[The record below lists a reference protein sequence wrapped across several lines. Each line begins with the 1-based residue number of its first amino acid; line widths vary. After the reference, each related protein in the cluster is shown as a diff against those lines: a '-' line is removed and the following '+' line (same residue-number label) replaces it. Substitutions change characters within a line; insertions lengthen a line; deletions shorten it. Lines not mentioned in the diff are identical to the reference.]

1 MRPYVVG
8 LLGLLTILGAGWLAL
23 DERDRD
29 LDRIYADVKRW
40 IGTYSPAVP
49 PAATPAAPSRP
60 SAAPAAPAAPAPAAA
75 PSPPPPP
82 PRPSFDIV
90 RVNARG
96 DAVMAGRAAPHAEI
110 EILDGAREIGRVK
123 ADDRGEWVFVPT
135 GPMQPGG
142 RELSLRARNPDGS
155 VWESASAVVLV
166 VPERDRDVAGRAVTP
181 GAPTPPIALLT
192 PRAPGGALQVLQA
205 PRTDP
210 APPAEAQPSGP
221 RADQAEAAPAVPAP
235 ARPVE
240 APAAPPPAIAAPAS
254 PPAPPPAA
262 PAPAAPAP
270 AAAPTALAPTTAPV
284 APSAAAAAPQ
294 PPPPSPVA
302 PAPPGPAIATAP
314 VMAPPPAPAP
324 RPTSPPAPARATA
337 APTPAAPVEPPAIA
351 ASPLTPAPD
360 PPTARAPD
368 PPAAPRPTPAPQIAA
383 VAPTPAAP
391 PPPAA
396 TAPAAAAPAAAP
408 SLPAAPTIPQGRPPG
423 GISVD
428 VVDYGITGDVSFAG
442 RASPGEAVRLYLDGL
457 HLGDTRA
464 DAEGRWNL
472 APEQPIEPGRTQA
485 LRADQVSPDGRVTA
499 RVQVPFQRAETPPEG
514 LRPGSIVVQPGHS
527 LWRIARETY
536 GRGIRY
542 TVIYEAN
549 REQIRNPDLI
559 YPGQVFVLP
568 GEQGG

>member
-8 LLGLLTILGAGWLAL
+8 LLGLLTILGAFWLAL
-23 DERDRD
+23 GERDRD
-29 LDRIYADVKRW
+29 LDRIYADIKRR

-49 PAATPAAPSRP
+49 PAATPAAPPRP
-60 SAAPAAPAAPAPAAA
+60 SAAPATPAAPAPATA
-75 PSPPPPP
+75 PSPP

-110 EILDGAREIGRVK
+110 AILDGTTEIGRVK

-135 GPMQPGG
+135 GPMPPGG

-155 VWESASAVVLV
+155 VWDSASTVVLV

-205 PRTDP
+205 PRTDTAPP
-210 APPAEAQPSGP
+210 ADAPAEAQPSAPG
-221 RADQAEAAPAVPAP
+221 ADQAGPAPAAPAPP
-235 ARPVE
+235 RPVE
-240 APAAPPPAIAAPAS
+240 APAGTPTVAPTAPAPTTAPAAPPPPPPPAAPPGPAIAAAPVAAPPPAPARVAT
-254 PPAPPPAA
+254 PTP

-270 AAAPTALAPTTAPV
+270 APE
-284 APSAAAAAPQ
+284 S
-294 PPPPSPVA
+294 S
-302 PAPPGPAIATAP
+302 
-314 VMAPPPAPAP
+314 
-324 RPTSPPAPARATA
+324 
-337 APTPAAPVEPPAIA
+337 
-351 ASPLTPAPD
+351 
-360 PPTARAPD
+360 TARAPD
-368 PPAAPRPTPAPQIAA
+368 PPAAPAQVVPRPAGPAPP
-383 VAPTPAAP
+383 V
-391 PPPAA
+391 
-396 TAPAAAAPAAAP
+396 AAPA
-408 SLPAAPTIPQGRPPG
+408 LPAAPTIPQGRPPG

-472 APEQPIEPGRTQA
+472 APGQPIEPGRTQA

-559 YPGQVFVLP
+559 YPGQVFMLP